1 MKTIY
6 ESIFDVDN
14 NVDDVDVTVI
24 EKFLSENYGPGFT
37 ISDRPNKDG
46 KYEVTCQSGVVLQNR
61 NIKSLTNN
69 MFVFTEINGDFEIK
83 NADQIEDLTGSP
95 NIVRG
100 CLAINQCKK
109 LKSLKGISECVGK
122 VYIDS
127 CPRLKSIDYMPKT
140 IYGMVDYHNSE
151 CSEYD
156 DIYIESC
163 PSLESMPAIKNYK
176 KKLALRLFD
185 CPAKSLKDIPDAN
198 VYNSWI
204 YLN

>member
-46 KYEVTCQSGVVLQNR
+46 KYEVTYRWGVALKNR
-61 NIKSLTNN
+61 NIKSLTNG

-100 CLAINQCKK
+100 CLAVYNCKN

-122 VYIDS
+122 LYIDT
-127 CPRLKSIDYMPKT
+127 CPKLKSIDYIPET
-140 IYGMVDYHNSE
+140 IYGMVDYHSSE

-156 DIYIESC
+156 DIYIEEC
-163 PSLESMPAIKNYK
+163 PSLETIPAIKNYK
-176 KKLALRLFD
+176 KRLALRLFD
-185 CPAKSLKDIPDAN
+185 CPAKSLKDIPNAN
-198 VYNSWI
+198 IYNSWI